1 MQVITLDSVCSGQM
15 NAEHN
20 EHLVPYLESFDLGH
34 NEHPFLFSVLEVA
47 VFGV

>member
-20 EHLVPYLESFDLGH
+20 EHLVLYLESYDLEH
-34 NEHPFLFSVLEVA
+34 NEHRFPFPVLEVA
-47 VFGV
+47 VFGA

>member
-1 MQVITLDSVCSGQM
+1 MDSVCSGQM

-20 EHLVPYLESFDLGH
+20 EHLVLYLEFFDLGH
-34 NEHPFLFSVLEVA
+34 NEHGILFPVLEVA